1 MHSDKTEK
9 ARRGWLTPP
18 DYANVAIR
26 IRLDEFLKFSGRMDA
41 QLAQLEARWGGH
53 ERGLGNSGRGLAR
66 RRPR

>member
-1 MHSDKTEK
+1 MNSDKIEK
-9 ARRGWLTPP
+9 ARCGWLTPP

-41 QLAQLEARWGGH
+41 QLAELEARWGGH
-53 ERGLGNSGRGLAR
+53 ECGLGRSGRGLST